1 MVICVKTLADE
12 LHGLKDAS
20 HLKMEPAYLL
30 LGTTSVCMPLLM
42 AVVVLAN
49 VIHVSLDSS
58 LHSM

>member
-20 HLKMEPAYLL
+20 YLKMEPAYFVA
-30 LGTTSVCMPLLM
+30 GYNVCMPLLM